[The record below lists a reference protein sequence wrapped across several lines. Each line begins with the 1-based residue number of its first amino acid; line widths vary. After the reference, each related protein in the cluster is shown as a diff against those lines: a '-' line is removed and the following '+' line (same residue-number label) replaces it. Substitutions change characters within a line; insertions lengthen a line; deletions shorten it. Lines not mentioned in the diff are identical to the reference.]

1 MHHGQDVY
9 ADTSAKVL
17 RRMDEIK
24 AIVYEY
30 DSDNIFNMDE
40 MGLFNSLETNQTL
53 ATRRLSERT
62 KQNERNIVALTAN
75 ATCTICLL
83 PLIINQY
90 LKPWAFTS
98 RNICYLENLG
108 IKY

>member
-1 MHHGQDVY
+1 
-9 ADTSAKVL
+9 
-17 RRMDEIK
+17 MDEIK

-40 MGLFNSLETNQTL
+40 MGIFYKLETNQTL
-53 ATRRLSERT
+53 ATRRLSERK
-62 KQNERNIVALTAN
+62 KQNEQNIVALTAN

-90 LKPWAFTS
+90 LNPWAFTS
-98 RNICYLENLG
+98 RNIRYLENLG